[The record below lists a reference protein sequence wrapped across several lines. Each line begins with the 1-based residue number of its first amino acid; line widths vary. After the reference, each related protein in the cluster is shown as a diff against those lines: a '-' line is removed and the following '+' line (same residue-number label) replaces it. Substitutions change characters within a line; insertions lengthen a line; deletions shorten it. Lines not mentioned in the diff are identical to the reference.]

1 MKKNKPSLNFILKS
15 NTSLR
20 VRYGETD
27 QMGYC
32 YYGNYAQYFEV
43 GRVEALREIGMS
55 YRELE
60 ENGIMLPV
68 SEYSVKYISPAK
80 YDDELTIITYIKELR
95 GVRLSFDYEIYNS
108 EDKKVA
114 EAMTT
119 LVFVSKETMRPS
131 APPEEFIDLLTNIKR
146 TEDE

>member
-1 MKKNKPSLNFILKS
+1 MEFILKS

-43 GRVEALREIGMS
+43 GRVEALRELGVS

-60 ENGIMLPV
+60 ESGVMLPV
-68 SEYSVKYISPAK
+68 SEYNVKYISPAK
-80 YDDELTIITYIKELR
+80 YDDELTIITYIKELK
-95 GVRLSFDYEIYNS
+95 GVRLSFDYEIYNV
-108 EDKKVA
+108 EEKKVA

-119 LVFVSKETMRPS
+119 LVFVSKETMRPT
-131 APPEEFIDLLTNIKR
+131 AAPEEFIQLLTSTKSTKN
-146 TEDE
+146 E